1 MKPAHRWMTIAEA
14 AALFDWKGRA
24 GRVRMLR
31 AIRRAEAS
39 GGRQVLNNQ
48 GTKARPRYRLT
59 LAGLR
64 RGVPELFARG
74 ADHLPMAVQEEFE
87 DVRET
92 IQQKIFRDGV
102 QRKAIADLRRHCAE
116 LEGRIAQIEMVVVS
130 RAQNRT
136 TGRLVMASKS

>member
-14 AALFDWKGRA
+14 AAMLDWKGRA

-31 AIRRAEAS
+31 AIRRAEES
-39 GGRQVLNNQ
+39 GSRQVLQNR
-48 GTKARPRYRLT
+48 GTKTQPRYRLT

-64 RGVPELFARG
+64 RAVPELFARG
-74 ADHLPMAVQEEFE
+74 AEHLPMAIQEEFE
-87 DVRET
+87 DVREI

-102 QRKAIADLRRHCAE
+102 QRKAIADLRRHNAE
-116 LEGRIAQIEMVVVS
+116 LEGRIAQLEMIVVS

-136 TGRLVMASKS
+136 TGRPVSLSK

>member
-1 MKPAHRWMTIAEA
+1 MKPAHRWMTIAQA
-14 AALFDWKGRA
+14 AAMLDWTGRA

-39 GGRQVLNNQ
+39 GGRQVLHNR
-48 GTKARPRYRLT
+48 GTKAHPRYRLT

-64 RGVPELFARG
+64 RAVPELFARG
-74 ADHLPMAVQEEFE
+74 ADHLPMAIQEEFE

-102 QRKAIADLRRHCAE
+102 QRKAIADLRRHNAE
-116 LEGRIAQIEMVVVS
+116 LEGRIAQLEMIVVS
-130 RAQNRT
+130 RAQNRS
-136 TGRLVMASKS
+136 GARLATASKA